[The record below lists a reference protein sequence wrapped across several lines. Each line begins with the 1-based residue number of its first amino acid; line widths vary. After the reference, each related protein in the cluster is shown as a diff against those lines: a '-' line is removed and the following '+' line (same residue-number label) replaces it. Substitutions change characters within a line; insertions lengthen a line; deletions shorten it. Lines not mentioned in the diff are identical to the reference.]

1 MKYYSKYLSPLGEIT
16 MGSDG
21 EALVRLDFD
30 GSRFYDAS
38 AVESGE
44 EKELPVFI
52 RTKKW
57 LDLYFAGECPDFL
70 PAIAP
75 EGTEFR
81 RKVWEILLQIPY
93 GKVMSYGEIAERI
106 AKEQGIKKMS
116 AQAVGGAVGHN
127 PISLLVPCH
136 RVIGKDGKMVG
147 YGGGLDRKIAL
158 LKIEGILA

>member
-1 MKYYSKYLSPLGEIT
+1 

-21 EALVRLDFD
+21 EALVRLDFE
-30 GSRFYDAS
+30 GSRFYDFS
-38 AVESGE
+38 FVESGE
-44 EKELPVFI
+44 EKELPVFVQ
-52 RTKKW
+52 TKKW
-57 LDLYFAGECPDFL
+57 LDLYFAGERPDFL

-75 EGTEFR
+75 EGSEFQ

-93 GKVMSYGEIAERI
+93 GKAMSYGEIAERM

-116 AQAVGGAVGHN
+116 AQAVGGAVGRN

-158 LKIEGILA
+158 LKIEGIRVEK